1 MGDVLKIVGCGT
13 VSKPRGFDA
22 RKHHPVTAK
31 CTGEHETGQAR
42 WRDVIAIHGT
52 LSVPSPRHERVSEYQ
67 SLCLSRVGKRMEIT
81 IGEACSG
88 PSQSICRD
96 ACGPGPTR
104 AAKRARRQRTL
115 SRVTD

>member
-22 RKHHPVTAK
+22 CKHHPVTTK
-31 CTGEHETGQAR
+31 CTGEHQTGQAR
-42 WRDVIAIHGT
+42 WRNVIAIHGT

-81 IGEACSG
+81 IIEPA
-88 PSQSICRD
+88 P
-96 ACGPGPTR
+96 APAR
-104 AAKRARRQRTL
+104 ASAVMLVGRGRREGAKRARPQRTL
-115 SRVTD
+115 SP